1 MGNRVESV
9 CYTMYYVGCIRD
21 YLNLYHTKTYITYHI
36 VIMIFI
42 ILFVIVLYNGIGRSF
57 FIIIFIIEFYHLSE
71 FEATNSSWDEP
82 WSLSQSLSCFPIMI
96 VGRCSKL
103 CRVNT
108 ALLTKGSA
116 RPCSVGEWEVAWVKV
131 QDSGNMLGL
140 WAVWLLANECI
151 GYFAKPT
158 CLSYKLLCSFYAE
171 DKLQTYSPTL
181 PFPLS
186 FSCFLPYCFL
196 CSFVLS
202 LCMPEHCDQCNT
214 R

>member
-1 MGNRVESV
+1 
-9 CYTMYYVGCIRD
+9 
-21 YLNLYHTKTYITYHI
+21 
-36 VIMIFI
+36 MIFI
-42 ILFVIVLYNGIGRSF
+42 ILFVIVLYYGIGRSF
-57 FIIIFIIEFYHLSE
+57 FIIIFIIISHRICHLSE
-71 FEATNSSWDEP
+71 FEATNSSWGEA
-82 WSLSQSLSCFPIMI
+82 WSLSQSFSCFPIMI

-131 QDSGNMLGL
+131 QDSGNMSGL

-171 DKLQTYSPTL
+171 DRLQRYSQTL

-196 CSFVLS
+196 CSFVLI

>member
-1 MGNRVESV
+1 MELVVVFS
-9 CYTMYYVGCIRD
+9 
-21 YLNLYHTKTYITYHI
+21 LL
-36 VIMIFI
+36 
-42 ILFVIVLYNGIGRSF
+42 F
-57 FIIIFIIEFYHLSE
+57 FIIISHRILSFIWIRGNEFKLRW
-71 FEATNSSWDEP
+71 AVKPEP
-82 WSLSQSLSCFPIMI
+82 KLVLFSHHD
-96 VGRCSKL
+96 RCSKL

-158 CLSYKLLCSFYAE
+158 CVSYKLLCSFYAE
-171 DKLQTYSPTL
+171 DRLQTSSPTL